1 MKIPTL
7 YLHIDGA
14 SCASCVQKIEG
25 ALKQVAGVDDAVMN
39 LADSTV
45 TVTFTTSDGT
55 AVVGSG
61 IGGQDYSSVSSVL
74 TFAPGSSGA
83 RDFRRLGELV
93 LDLPALTDV
102 QGQRQFFFERLLE
115 VTQEG

>member
-1 MKIPTL
+1 M
-7 YLHIDGA
+7 DGLRKH
-14 SCASCVQKIEG
+14 Q
-25 ALKQVAGVDDAVMN
+25 
-39 LADSTV
+39 
-45 TVTFTTSDGT
+45 
-55 AVVGSG
+55 
-61 IGGQDYSSVSSVL
+61 SVL